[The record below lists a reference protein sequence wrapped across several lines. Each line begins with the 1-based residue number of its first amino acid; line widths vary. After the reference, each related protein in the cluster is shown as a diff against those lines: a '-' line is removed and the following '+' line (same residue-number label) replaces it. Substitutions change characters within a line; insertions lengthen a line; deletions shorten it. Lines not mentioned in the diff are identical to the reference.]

1 MDTKLV
7 MSSIQILNLVS
18 CGFQA
23 LHYHHAHFYLSHSHN
38 YFIISKDCYGMGS
51 FDTCSGPEGGSRAFL
66 HVQYFNIQYTYLA
79 VSFNV
84 PKIPGD
90 GEGVY
95 RRGGGGY
102 RRVGNWIRI
111 KEEGYQNNFTFYFC
125 DSSYTM
131 VLYYYAFCVLLLLLA
146 RPIILMKLCEGQG
159 RRCIYAAL
167 YFLPITAMI
176 HGACAGLLCKM
187 YLELSLNHI
196 VTFFVKILMIF

>member
-1 MDTKLV
+1 M
-7 MSSIQILNLVS
+7 
-18 CGFQA
+18 
-23 LHYHHAHFYLSHSHN
+23 
-38 YFIISKDCYGMGS
+38 
-51 FDTCSGPEGGSRAFL
+51 
-66 HVQYFNIQYTYLA
+66 
-79 VSFNV
+79 
-84 PKIPGD
+84 
-90 GEGVY
+90 
-95 RRGGGGY
+95 
-102 RRVGNWIRI
+102 GNWIRI

-131 VLYYYAFCVLLLLLA
+131 VLYYYAFCVLFLLLA

-196 VTFFVKILMIF
+196 VTFVAKILMIFWFINRLFISISSVNWVCFKYSYIVGKEKNHSKFYQFVYVPISIILYKQG